1 MYIRK
6 SKLTNCRFWV
16 KYNAEPKCYF
26 IDKKTSFRWTFS
38 AFQSIVLST
47 SEGRRKSV
55 KVDYVLLGERIKF
68 WRQYRNFTQEKL
80 AEKVELTPGF
90 ISLMETGKKRASLE
104 TLIRLC
110 KELEITLND
119 LLVGNQITEPSDYS
133 IEFAELISN
142 LNESERNLIFRIIR
156 AVCKALKSKD

>member
-1 MYIRK
+1 M
-6 SKLTNCRFWV
+6 
-16 KYNAEPKCYF
+16 
-26 IDKKTSFRWTFS
+26 
-38 AFQSIVLST
+38 
-47 SEGRRKSV
+47 
-55 KVDYVLLGERIKF
+55 KVDYVLLGERIKL

-119 LLVGNQITEPSDYS
+119 LLVGNQITQPSDYS

-142 LNESERNLIFRIIR
+142 LNESERNLIFEIIN
-156 AVCKALKSKD
+156 AICKALKRNR

>member
-1 MYIRK
+1 MVISFNK
-6 SKLTNCRFWV
+6 CKV
-16 KYNAEPKCYF
+16 KCYF
-26 IDKKTSFRWTFS
+26 IDNKTSFRWTFS

-55 KVDYVLLGERIKF
+55 EVNYVLLGERIKF

-90 ISLMETGKKRASLE
+90 ISLTETGKKRASLE
-104 TLIRLC
+104 TLIRVC

-119 LLVGNQITEPSDYS
+119 LLVGNQITESSDYS

-142 LNESERNLIFRIIR
+142 LNESERNLIFEIIK
-156 AVCKALKSKD
+156 AICKALKNKN